1 MLPFVAALMA
11 AAGLVLAFLA
21 AYVAW
26 RRGTKAG
33 LSLAFLLVA
42 VSWWGLAYAVELSTS
57 DLAVKGRWGDL
68 KYLGITTLA
77 PAWFAFAL
85 QYTGRAHWVTRR
97 VVVLLVIE
105 PLLVLSLLPFRQT
118 HDLVRYYPRNAASE
132 ALPVVQA
139 GPVFWAHLVYSNVL
153 ILVGSVIFVAS
164 MVRLAQTYR
173 RMALVLVTA
182 ALLPWVA
189 NLLYNFEVAWFARLD
204 LTPFAFTVTGGVLV
218 WGVFRER
225 LINLMPIARG
235 AVLDSMPDGV
245 FVLDAF
251 GRVADVNPAGAV
263 ALGSRRAD
271 LVGRSLADLLPPGQ
285 APTEHELSTPST
297 ATSSATDEHA
307 RMSLGAGEDQRIFD
321 VQRRPLTDQSGRQ
334 AGELVVLHD
343 ITERVRADERL
354 QELLTERSRVAAA
367 LQTSLVPRSLPAIST
382 LDLASRYEPAGDGRE
397 IGGDF
402 FDIFPLDQDSWG
414 VVMGD
419 VSGKGAEAAA
429 VTAQARYTLSA
440 LADPLHPPS
449 RTLRELNGQLLK
461 ATPVERFVTLI
472 YAVVRL
478 SDSGVDL
485 TLSLAGHHP
494 PLLLRGAGTVE
505 PVGRLGMA
513 LGLFEDPELYD
524 THVTM
529 QAGELLCLFTDG
541 LVEARDDRD
550 LFGSERVAAVLA
562 RHSRSSVE
570 DVATE
575 LVGAAR
581 SFDRGHELSDDLALL
596 VLRARTAHV
605 PEPRAAVDTV
615 TEASTTA

>member
-1 MLPFVAALMA
+1 VLPFVAALMA

-97 VVVLLVIE
+97 VVVLLVLE
-105 PLLVLSLLPFRQT
+105 PIMVLSLLPFRQT
-118 HDLVRYYPRNAASE
+118 HDLVRYYPENAASE

-164 MVRLAQTYR
+164 MVRLARTYR

-182 ALLPWVA
+182 ALLPWIA
-189 NLLYNFEVAWFARLD
+189 NLLYNFEIAGFAQLD

-251 GRVADVNPAGAV
+251 GRVADVNPAGAA
-263 ALGSRRAD
+263 ALDSRRAD
-271 LVGRSLADLLPPGQ
+271 LVGRSLADLLPSGEAAMGQ
-285 APTEHELSTPST
+285 SEST
-297 ATSSATDEHA
+297 ATSSQTDEQA
-307 RMSLGAGEDQRIFD
+307 VRMSLGAGDDQRIFD

-334 AGELVVLHD
+334 AGKLVVLHD

-429 VTAQARYTLSA
+429 VTAQARYTLRA
-440 LADPLHPPS
+440 LANPLHPPS

-461 ATPVERFVTLI
+461 ATPVERFCTLI

-478 SDSGVDL
+478 HDSGVDL

-494 PLLLRGAGTVE
+494 PLLLRGTGTVE

-524 THVTM
+524 SQVTM
-529 QAGELLCLFTDG
+529 QAGDLLCLFTDG

-550 LFGSERVAAVLA
+550 LFGSDRVAAVLA

-570 DVATE
+570 DVAAE

-596 VLRARTAHV
+596 VLRARAAHV
-605 PEPRAAVDTV
+605 PEPRAPVDTV